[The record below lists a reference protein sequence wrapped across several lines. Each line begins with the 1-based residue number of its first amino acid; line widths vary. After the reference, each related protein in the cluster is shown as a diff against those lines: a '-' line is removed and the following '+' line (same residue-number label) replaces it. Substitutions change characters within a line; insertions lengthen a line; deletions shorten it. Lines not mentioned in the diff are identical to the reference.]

1 MNWLGDLPILS
12 QWITWLAIL
21 SAVTFIVSLIL
32 IPWLIVKLP
41 ADYFVDKKRPPSKLR
56 RFHPFTYSMIR
67 LLKNSFG
74 VVLILT
80 GIVML
85 VLPGQGILTIL
96 VGVGLT
102 DFPGKFML
110 ERWFA
115 QQPAVFNTMNWIRE
129 KAKTEPLL
137 DP

>member
-1 MNWLGDLPILS
+1 MSWLGEFPMLT

-21 SAVTFIVSLIL
+21 SAVTFIASLIL
-32 IPWLIVKLP
+32 TPWLIVKLP
-41 ADYFVDKKRPPSKLR
+41 ADYFVDKKRHPSKLR
-56 RFHPFTYSMIR
+56 RFHPFMYSIIR

-74 VVLILT
+74 VILILT

-115 QQPAVFNTMNWIRE
+115 KQPAVFNTMNWIRE
-129 KAKTEPLL
+129 KAKVEPLI